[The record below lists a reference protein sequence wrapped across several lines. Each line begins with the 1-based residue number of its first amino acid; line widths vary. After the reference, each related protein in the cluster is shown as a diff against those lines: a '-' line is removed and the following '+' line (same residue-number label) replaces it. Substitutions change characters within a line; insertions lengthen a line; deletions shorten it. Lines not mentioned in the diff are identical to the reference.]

1 MSDEPVTGTTDERA
15 AEGMDHLQTAAREMI
30 DAARAFLDV
39 AEEYIEDRDRLGRAA
54 EVVGRV
60 ADAAGRTAREAA
72 GLVGV
77 DGTSVDGVATEAASG
92 DDAQSRR
99 VQHIPVD

>member
-1 MSDEPVTGTTDERA
+1 MAGNDERA
-15 AEGMDHLQTAAREMI
+15 SEGMDHLQAAAREMI

-39 AEEYIEDRDRLGRAA
+39 AEEYIDDREQLGRAA

-72 GLVGV
+72 GLVG
-77 DGTSVDGVATEAASG
+77 DPDATDNAESTG
-92 DDAQSRR
+92 R
-99 VQHIPVD
+99 VRHIPVD